1 MLLPNVRYLSQ
12 FPKVTNE
19 MIIDRDSRP
28 KDTIYYIS
36 GCILSLLKG
45 KDADVDSLFEL
56 IRDKYN
62 NLLDYY
68 IFLLAL
74 DFLYLTEKIEISEKG
89 VLRCISN
96 S

>member
-12 FPKVTNE
+12 FPKVASK

-36 GCILSLLKG
+36 GCIMSVLQTKETE
-45 KDADVDSLFEL
+45 VDSLFEL
-56 IRDKYN
+56 TRDQYN
-62 NLLDYY
+62 ELLDYY

-74 DFLYLTEKIEISEKG
+74 NFLYLTEKIEISEG
-89 VLRCISN
+89 GMLRCISN

>member
-1 MLLPNVRYLSQ
+1 
-12 FPKVTNE
+12 

-36 GCILSLLKG
+36 GCILSILQTEETE
-45 KDADVDSLFEL
+45 VDSLFEL
-56 IRDKYN
+56 TREQYN

-74 DFLYLTEKIEISEKG
+74 NFLYLTEKIEISEKG
-89 VLRCISN
+89 MLRCISN
-96 S
+96 G

>member
-12 FPKVTNE
+12 FKRVINK

-36 GCILSLLKG
+36 GCILSILQTEETE
-45 KDADVDSLFEL
+45 VDSLFEL
-56 IRDKYN
+56 TREQYN

-74 DFLYLTEKIEISEKG
+74 NFLYLTEKIEISEKG
-89 VLRCISN
+89 MLRCISN
-96 S
+96 G